1 LTIDHVLRVE
11 VVVRGD
17 IDLALASLRQVRL
30 ERRAGQVLLMCPD
43 ASLATAA
50 LARAGLSAAPADQLS
65 AGRSLRTALVSHL
78 DPLRAEDIVDVIHL
92 RCPPLGEAITLV
104 RAATRDLF
112 GRRERERREMIAA
125 LLHERDRLIA
135 WRRVI
140 HAPASVLR
148 ARRMRGVRPLVF
160 DRDGLS
166 YAEERTVL
174 ASRRALAAWIAS

>member
-11 VVVRGD
+11 VVARGD
-17 IDLALASLRQVRL
+17 VDVALASLGQVRL
-30 ERRAGQVLLMCPD
+30 ERRAGQVLLTCPD

-65 AGRSLRTALVSHL
+65 AGGPLRTALVSHL

-160 DRDGLS
+160 DRDGL
-166 YAEERTVL
+166 AHAGERTVL